1 MIKTLFLSIFLIVHP
16 VHVTLTSIEQVKD
29 SDSLKVFVKMYFDD
43 FLIDYKLFDEIGTP
57 GNMTDNQQFPADLMK
72 KYLDEKVNIF
82 VNNKQVKGKLLNLTM
97 ADNEISINLLYK
109 SVKKPKSITV
119 RNLIMTSLYTD
130 QSNMTI
136 IRIRNFEQGFKL
148 TSKKTEETFKLN

>member
-1 MIKTLFLSIFLIVHP
+1 MIFHP
-16 VHVTLTSIEQVKD
+16 VHVTLTSIEQVTD

-43 FLIDYKLFDEIGTP
+43 FLIDYKLFDENGNP
-57 GNMTDNQQFPADLMK
+57 GNVADNQQFPADLMK

-119 RNLIMTSLYTD
+119 RNLIMTSLYSD

-136 IRIRNFEQGFKL
+136 IRIMDFEEGLKL
-148 TSKKTEETFKLN
+148 TSKKSEETFRLN